1 MKRRLAAIMAADVVG
16 YTRLMGADEA
26 GTLQRLTELRRQ
38 VLEPLIAEYN
48 GRIVKLIGDGL
59 LVEFASVVEALGCAV
74 VWQSTV
80 AEKETAIDEA
90 DQLRFRIGIN
100 LGDVIV
106 EDGDIHG
113 DGVNIAARLESLAEP
128 QGICLSGDAYRQ
140 VRGKIRVEFEDLGK
154 KEIKNVVEPI
164 QVYRVATTQFQGSSI
179 KPTSNSSPHP
189 EKPSIAVLPFVNMS
203 VDLDQE
209 YFADGITED
218 IITDLSR
225 FRELL
230 VIARNSSFQYKGKPS
245 KAQTIARDLGVQY
258 VIEGS
263 LQRSGERLRVTVQL
277 IDASTGSH
285 AWSERY
291 HRTIT
296 DLFALQDEIVE
307 SIVQTLVERIRSVS
321 ERRASRKGKQ
331 AVAAYDY
338 VLQARAI
345 IEDNRENLE
354 VSRSLYE
361 KAATLD
367 SECAHAYSGLAQ
379 TYLFEWTSGWSDSP
393 TESLNLALVFARKA
407 ATLDDLD
414 SEAQRRIGV
423 IRLFRGE
430 REQAQTYLNRALTL
444 NPNDADA
451 MAARGL
457 YLIYEGRPLDAL
469 KELERATR
477 RNPFHPTYYFW
488 WIGLALYEARRY
500 EEAIAPLRNA
510 IDSFPNFVAP
520 HRHLAACYAQL
531 GIKDMADREVAKIVE
546 LEPHFSITKMART
559 FAYRDPADLE
569 HYCDGLRKAGLLD

>member
-1 MKRRLAAIMAADVVG
+1 MERRLAAILAADVVE

-48 GRIVKLIGDGL
+48 GRVVKLVGDGL
-59 LVEFASVVEALGCAV
+59 LVEFASVVDALGCAV
-74 VWQSTV
+74 AWQVTV
-80 AEKETAIDEA
+80 TEKEAAIDEA
-90 DQLRFRIGIN
+90 DRLKFRIGIN

-106 EDGDIHG
+106 EDGDIYG
-113 DGVNIAARLESLAEP
+113 DGVNIAARLERLAEP
-128 QGICLSGDAYRQ
+128 QEICLSGDAYRQ
-140 VRGKIRVEFEDLGK
+140 VRGKTRARFEDLGEK
-154 KEIKNVVEPI
+154 TLKNVADPI
-164 QVYRVATTQFQGSSI
+164 QVYRIMAMECPRNLI
-179 KPTSNSSPHP
+179 KPTGNSSPLP

-203 VDLDQE
+203 GDLEQE

-230 VIARNSSFQYKGKPS
+230 VIARNSSFYYKGRTGKV
-245 KAQTIARDLGVQY
+245 QTIAQDLGVQY
-258 VIEGS
+258 IVEGS
-263 LQRSGERLRVTVQL
+263 LQRSSERLRVTVQL
-277 IDASTGSH
+277 VDAITGSH
-285 AWSERY
+285 VWAERY

-321 ERRASRKGKQ
+321 ERRAVRKGQK

-345 IEDNRENLE
+345 IVDDCESLE

-361 KAATLD
+361 KAIMLD
-367 SECAHAYSGLAQ
+367 PECGHAYVGLAQ

-393 TESLNLALVFARKA
+393 TGPLDLALVYARKA
-407 ATLDDLD
+407 AVLDDLD
-414 SEAQRRIGV
+414 SGAQRRIGV
-423 IRLFRGE
+423 IHLFRGE
-430 REQAQTYLNRALTL
+430 REQAKTHLDRALAL

-451 MAARGL
+451 MAGRGL

-469 KELERATR
+469 NELERATR
-477 RNPFHPTYYFW
+477 RNPFHPTFYFW

-500 EEAIAPLRNA
+500 EEAVTPLRKA

-531 GIKDMADREVAKIVE
+531 GLKDMADREVAKIIE
-546 LEPHFSITKMART
+546 LEPHFSVTKMART

-569 HYCDGLRKAGLLD
+569 HYCDGLRKAGLPD